1 MKPNWVH
8 GAARP
13 YELREEHGVAL
24 RRIENAAYGLRWLEI
39 AHEWR
44 CELNASLARQVP
56 LGWLESTAVYD
67 TEDQHPC

>member
-44 CELNASLARQVP
+44 CDLDASLVGQFP
-56 LGWLESTAVYD
+56 LSWLGISAVHD
-67 TEDQHPC
+67 MDE